1 MQEGWRQPDRAELIA
16 TSARSMSSDRAEPFF
31 GIDPMTALFS
41 GYGLGLRKPHYAE
54 FLEARVAVDFVEVIS
69 ENFMVDGGKPRQV
82 LRDVRALYPVALHG
96 VSMSIGSADGL
107 DGAYLA
113 RLRALVD
120 EIEPLFVS
128 DHLSWSRIEGFNSHD
143 LLPLPYTNEALD
155 IVCANIARAQDALG
169 RAMLI
174 ENPSS
179 YIDFAPA
186 DMTEWQFLDT
196 MSMRTGCGLLLDV
209 NNVYVS
215 ACNHGFDAIAYLD
228 GVPHERVRQVHL
240 SGHSRGK
247 ELLIDTHDQPVPA
260 SVWDLYAHV
269 MPRLGPVAT
278 MIERDDDIPPLHDL
292 LAELAMARRI
302 GGQPMRAAA

>member
-1 MQEGWRQPDRAELIA
+1 MI
-16 TSARSMSSDRAEPFF
+16 TPF
-31 GIDPMTALFS
+31 A

-54 FLEARVAVDFVEVIS
+54 FLEHRIAVDFVEVIS
-69 ENFMVDGGKPRQV
+69 ENFMVDGGRPRAL
-82 LRDVRALYPVALHG
+82 LRDVRSRYPVALHG

-128 DHLSWSRIEGFNSHD
+128 DHLSWTRIEGFSSHD

-155 IVCANIARAQDALG
+155 LVCANIDRAQDALG

-174 ENPSS
+174 ENPST

-186 DMTEWQFLDT
+186 EMTEWQFLDA
-196 MSMRTGCGLLLDV
+196 MCARTGCGLLLDV
-209 NNVYVS
+209 NNVFVS
-215 ACNHGFDAIAYLD
+215 STNHGFDPIAYLG
-228 GVPHERVRQVHL
+228 GVPHDRVRQVHL
-240 SGHSRGK
+240 AGHSQGK
-247 ELLIDTHDQPVPA
+247 ELLIDTHDQPVSA

-269 MPRLGPVAT
+269 MPLLGPVAT
-278 MIERDDDIPPLHDL
+278 MIERDDDIPPLAEL
-292 LAELAMARRI
+292 LAELSIARRI
-302 GGQPMRAAA
+302 GGQTMRQAA